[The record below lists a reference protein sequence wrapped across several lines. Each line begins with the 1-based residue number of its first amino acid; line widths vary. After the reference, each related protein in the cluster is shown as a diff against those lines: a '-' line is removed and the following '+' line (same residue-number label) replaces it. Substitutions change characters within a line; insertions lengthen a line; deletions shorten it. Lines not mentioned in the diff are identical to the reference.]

1 MADYDITD
9 PGDSTTVDGVIFED
23 AANIGSGTGNYD
35 TFLALND
42 NDGTIAGFNSDDSGS
57 IDPSNSNMDAS
68 KSEAILLGSLT
79 TVWIDGVEYYE
90 IRLDLNENNKEG
102 EAAKSQ
108 ISMEAFK
115 IYTSTDGTIEDLATL
130 ETQNLIYDLDG
141 TEDNTLFLSE
151 ESTGSGTD
159 DYAIY
164 IPVSQFEGLDP
175 ATTYFYLYTEMG
187 REEPWEENAG
197 FEEFNQQE
205 AGLIAG
211 TKFEDENS
219 NGIQDAGEEGLE
231 GIVIYHDADNDGQLD
246 TWDTNLN
253 GIVDDGEVFDEFNNE
268 QFDVTDENGYY
279 TLTGIATSSEPIIIR
294 EELTGENADYIATNY
309 DGVDEFGPYW
319 EASITDGGQLVTKD
333 IGNFI
338 PNPSIVIDKVV
349 MDVGGDGAAAVVDEA
364 DDQITYHLVVT
375 NDGNVAL
382 SNVTVTDPL
391 TGTNYLIGALG
402 VGETVT
408 IGDGDDV
415 DVVYTAT
422 QDDLDGNGGGD
433 GDIDNTATA
442 TGEYGD
448 DTVSDSDDEAVLI
461 ELEEG
466 INLIKTSD
474 TVTINGATTVT
485 YDFTLTN
492 TGNYAQEITS
502 VVDQGFI
509 IGDTSDDFTLYDGS
523 AGIVA
528 EGDTD
533 GDGLLDVGET
543 WTFSRD
549 VDITQ
554 EMFDDNLG
562 GLTNIACA
570 YTPDT
575 FHCDGHDIDRYN
587 LSIDKVVYSVDGST
601 SHLVVDAAD
610 EEVIYHIDVTNTG
623 DLDLTGLQVIDTIA
637 DTVAYLEEVSGDG
650 DDVFEAGETWRFE
663 ASYTAT
669 QGDLDTNGD
678 GDGTIENIATA
689 DTNETGEVSDDADVP
704 IEQIGGIALDKT
716 SDTTYVAGAADVTYT
731 YTLTNTGNYAQAITS
746 AIDDNFTPA
755 DASDDITLY
764 DGTGAVTGDKDGDGL
779 LDVGE
784 EWSFSTTV
792 SITQEDFD
800 ANIGGLTNV
809 ACAVTAD
816 GIKACDEHDL
826 NRAIIAIDKVV
837 KDINGDAA
845 NTTVLNA
852 GDVIN
857 YQITVTNTGEE
868 TLTNVIVTDPLTG
881 LNENIGSIEAGAS
894 ATLDVS
900 YTVQQADIDGNGI
913 DYLGVVDGDGDVDNT
928 ATADSDQTDK
938 VSDSEEVDIT
948 LIGGIDI
955 EKTSTTTYVSRPD
968 DGGTEVTY
976 TITISADED
985 ANHAQAIAS
994 VVDEGFDGEGGF
1006 AATLYTNGDATSAAM
1021 GDIDEDGLLDIGEE
1035 WTFSYTA
1042 TITQEMFDD
1051 GLNDLTNV
1059 ACATPVEGEKVCDDH
1074 DIDRAILAIDK
1085 QVTSINNSATQTTV
1099 LAAGDVI
1106 YYDIIVTNTGEVA
1119 LTGVTVVD
1127 PLTKT
1132 DVLVGDLAVGAS
1144 STVQASYIV
1153 QQADID
1159 GYGVDYLGLIDGDGD
1174 VDNTATADSDQTDEV
1189 SDSEEVD
1196 IQELPDIKID
1206 KLVVDVGGDGTGLTA
1221 ADAEGDVITYGIIV
1235 TNTGNQTLTD
1245 IVVTDP
1251 LTGLSYAYDG
1261 SLAPDASF
1269 TIANGQLDKNGV
1281 AADLQYSVT
1290 QADLDSYGGGDGDID
1305 NTATAVGQARA
1316 VEVSD
1321 DDSEEVDVVY
1331 APDMG
1336 ITKVATIYNEDGS
1349 LDEDQRAETAGDYI
1363 SYSFEV
1369 SNLGNITLT
1378 EVLVEDATIGY
1389 STTID
1394 AIEVG
1399 GSVTLE
1405 PIETVIVTQAMLDAQ
1420 DPTKD
1425 GQDDECDFENTV
1437 TATAVELD
1445 GSVSDTEC
1453 SNFDYDPNVDI
1464 EKLISVNGG
1473 AFVDADSPTGP
1484 EVDIV
1489 GETVTFRIEVTNT
1502 GNISLTDVTIEDLKY
1517 VEGVFHSEVTVPTLI
1532 GLTDEDGDGEFD
1544 DLAVGAVAYVEYT
1557 DVLTADQHRNDAT
1570 VTTAEGVTDTDSAHY
1585 FGLIS
1590 DGPGVRTPGGW
1601 GNSPKLQLYWDGIE
1615 GNEPH
1620 VSDTDN
1626 FPDQELLSATE
1637 VDEGIFI
1644 IGDHMNGG
1652 DGVLGEGEYAITL
1665 KDAWAILEQSGG
1677 RYGSKDADLLRHAI
1691 ATELNMRAGN
1701 GYQDTTP
1708 DIALDSPEEWLAEA
1722 IEWYDVNS
1730 NGPMKGKNSVWNHEQ
1745 NGISAGSDIMSALDE
1760 YNNFGTIDEVRFAH
1774 DADSAEFQAAMLNVD
1789 AFLFA

>member
-79 TVWIDGVEYYE
+79 TVWIDDVEYYE

-219 NGIQDAGEEGLE
+219 NGIQDAGEEGLQ

-349 MDVGGDGAAAVVDEA
+349 MDVGGEGAAAVVDEA

-422 QDDLDGNGGGD
+422 QDDLDGNGDGD
-433 GDIDNTATA
+433 GDIDNTATV

-448 DTVSDSDDEAVLI
+448 DTLSDSDDEAVLI

-549 VDITQ
+549 VEITQ

-678 GDGTIENIATA
+678 GDGAIENIAKA

-731 YTLTNTGNYAQAITS
+731 YTLTNTGNYAQAIAS
-746 AIDDNFTPA
+746 VIDDNFTPG

-764 DGTGAVTGDKDGDGL
+764 NGTGAVTGDTDGDGL

-816 GIKACDEHDL
+816 GIEACDEHDL

-881 LNENIGSIEAGAS
+881 LNENIGSLEAGAS

-913 DYLGVVDGDGDVDNT
+913 DYLGVVDD
-928 ATADSDQTDK
+928 
-938 VSDSEEVDIT
+938 
-948 LIGGIDI
+948 
-955 EKTSTTTYVSRPD
+955 
-968 DGGTEVTY
+968 
-976 TITISADED
+976 
-985 ANHAQAIAS
+985 
-994 VVDEGFDGEGGF
+994 
-1006 AATLYTNGDATSAAM
+1006 
-1021 GDIDEDGLLDIGEE
+1021 
-1035 WTFSYTA
+1035 
-1042 TITQEMFDD
+1042 
-1051 GLNDLTNV
+1051 
-1059 ACATPVEGEKVCDDH
+1059 
-1074 DIDRAILAIDK
+1074 
-1085 QVTSINNSATQTTV
+1085 
-1099 LAAGDVI
+1099 
-1106 YYDIIVTNTGEVA
+1106 
-1119 LTGVTVVD
+1119 
-1127 PLTKT
+1127 
-1132 DVLVGDLAVGAS
+1132 
-1144 STVQASYIV
+1144 
-1153 QQADID
+1153 
-1159 GYGVDYLGLIDGDGD
+1159 DGD

-1235 TNTGNQTLTD
+1235 TNTGNQTLTN

-1251 LTGLSYAYDG
+1251 LTGLSFAYDG
-1261 SLAPDASF
+1261 SLAPGASF
-1269 TIANGQLDKNGV
+1269 TIANGQLDKNGD

-1321 DDSEEVDVVY
+1321 DDSEEVDVLY

-1405 PIETVIVTQAMLDAQ
+1405 PVEKVIVTQAMLDAQ

-1570 VTTAEGVTDTDSAHY
+1570 VYTAEGVTDTDSAHY

-1665 KDAWAILEQSGG
+1665 KEAWAILEQSGG
-1677 RYGSKDADLLRHAI
+1677 RYGSKDSDLLRHAI

-1722 IEWYDVNS
+1722 IEWYVENS

>member
-130 ETQNLIYDLDG
+130 ETQNLVYDLDG

-349 MDVGGDGAAAVVDEA
+349 MDVGGEGAAAVVDEA

-375 NDGNVAL
+375 NNGNVAL

-433 GDIDNTATA
+433 GDIDNTATV

-509 IGDTSDDFTLYDGS
+509 IGDASDDFTLYDGS

-549 VDITQ
+549 VEITQ

-570 YTPDT
+570 FTPDT

-601 SHLVVDAAD
+601 SHLVVDAVD

-669 QGDLDTNGD
+669 QDDLDTNGD
-678 GDGTIENIATA
+678 GDGAIENIATA
-689 DTNETGEVSDDADVP
+689 DTNETGEVSDDADAP

-731 YTLTNTGNYAQAITS
+731 YTLTNTGNYAQAIAS
-746 AIDDNFTPA
+746 VIDDNFTPG

-764 DGTGAVTGDKDGDGL
+764 NGTGAVTGDTDGDGL
-779 LDVGE
+779 LDVDE

-816 GIKACDEHDL
+816 GIEACDEHDL

-857 YQITVTNTGEE
+857 YQITVTNSGEE

-881 LNENIGSIEAGAS
+881 LNENIVSLEAGAS

-900 YTVQQADIDGNGI
+900 YTVQQSDIDGYGI
-913 DYLGVVDGDGDVDNT
+913 DYLGVV
-928 ATADSDQTDK
+928 
-938 VSDSEEVDIT
+938 
-948 LIGGIDI
+948 
-955 EKTSTTTYVSRPD
+955 
-968 DGGTEVTY
+968 
-976 TITISADED
+976 
-985 ANHAQAIAS
+985 
-994 VVDEGFDGEGGF
+994 
-1006 AATLYTNGDATSAAM
+1006 
-1021 GDIDEDGLLDIGEE
+1021 
-1035 WTFSYTA
+1035 
-1042 TITQEMFDD
+1042 
-1051 GLNDLTNV
+1051 
-1059 ACATPVEGEKVCDDH
+1059 
-1074 DIDRAILAIDK
+1074 
-1085 QVTSINNSATQTTV
+1085 
-1099 LAAGDVI
+1099 
-1106 YYDIIVTNTGEVA
+1106 
-1119 LTGVTVVD
+1119 
-1127 PLTKT
+1127 
-1132 DVLVGDLAVGAS
+1132 
-1144 STVQASYIV
+1144 
-1153 QQADID
+1153 
-1159 GYGVDYLGLIDGDGD
+1159 DGDGD

-1221 ADAEGDVITYGIIV
+1221 ADAEGDIITYGIIV

-1261 SLAPDASF
+1261 SLVPGASF

-1544 DLAVGAVAYVEYT
+1544 DLAVGAVAT
-1557 DVLTADQHRNDAT
+1557 
-1570 VTTAEGVTDTDSAHY
+1570 
-1585 FGLIS
+1585 
-1590 DGPGVRTPGGW
+1590 
-1601 GNSPKLQLYWDGIE
+1601 
-1615 GNEPH
+1615 
-1620 VSDTDN
+1620 
-1626 FPDQELLSATE
+1626 
-1637 VDEGIFI
+1637 
-1644 IGDHMNGG
+1644 
-1652 DGVLGEGEYAITL
+1652 
-1665 KDAWAILEQSGG
+1665 
-1677 RYGSKDADLLRHAI
+1677 
-1691 ATELNMRAGN
+1691 
-1701 GYQDTTP
+1701 
-1708 DIALDSPEEWLAEA
+1708 
-1722 IEWYDVNS
+1722 S
-1730 NGPMKGKNSVWNHEQ
+1730 NIPMC
-1745 NGISAGSDIMSALDE
+1745 
-1760 YNNFGTIDEVRFAH
+1760 
-1774 DADSAEFQAAMLNVD
+1774 
-1789 AFLFA
+1789 

>member
-1 MADYDITD
+1 MADPIDITD
-9 PGDSTTVDGVIFED
+9 PGGSTTVGGVIFED
-23 AANIGSGTGNYD
+23 AANVGSGTGNYD

-130 ETQNLIYDLDG
+130 ETQNLVYDLDA

-338 PNPSIVIDKVV
+338 PNPSIVIDKIV
-349 MDVGGDGAAAVVDEA
+349 MDVGTEGAAAVVDEA

-433 GDIDNTATA
+433 GDIDNTATV

-509 IGDTSDDFTLYDGS
+509 IGDASDDFTLYDGS

-549 VDITQ
+549 VEITQ

-575 FHCDGHDIDRYN
+575 FHCDGHDMDRYN

-678 GDGTIENIATA
+678 GDGAIENIATA

-704 IEQIGGIALDKT
+704 IEQIGGISLDKT
-716 SDTTYVAGAADVTYT
+716 SDTTYVTGAADVTYT
-731 YTLTNTGNYAQAITS
+731 YTLTNTGNYAQAIAS
-746 AIDDNFTPA
+746 VIDDNFTPG

-764 DGTGAVTGDKDGDGL
+764 NGTGAVTGDTDGDGR

-816 GIKACDEHDL
+816 GIKARDEHDL

-845 NTTVLNA
+845 NTTVLNV

-857 YQITVTNTGEE
+857 YQITVTNSGEE

-881 LNENIGSIEAGAS
+881 LNENIGSLEAGAS

-900 YTVQQADIDGNGI
+900 YT
-913 DYLGVVDGDGDVDNT
+913 
-928 ATADSDQTDK
+928 
-938 VSDSEEVDIT
+938 
-948 LIGGIDI
+948 
-955 EKTSTTTYVSRPD
+955 
-968 DGGTEVTY
+968 
-976 TITISADED
+976 
-985 ANHAQAIAS
+985 
-994 VVDEGFDGEGGF
+994 
-1006 AATLYTNGDATSAAM
+1006 
-1021 GDIDEDGLLDIGEE
+1021 
-1035 WTFSYTA
+1035 
-1042 TITQEMFDD
+1042 
-1051 GLNDLTNV
+1051 
-1059 ACATPVEGEKVCDDH
+1059 
-1074 DIDRAILAIDK
+1074 
-1085 QVTSINNSATQTTV
+1085 
-1099 LAAGDVI
+1099 
-1106 YYDIIVTNTGEVA
+1106 
-1119 LTGVTVVD
+1119 
-1127 PLTKT
+1127 
-1132 DVLVGDLAVGAS
+1132 
-1144 STVQASYIV
+1144 V

-1174 VDNTATADSDQTDEV
+1174 VDNTATADSDQTDKV

-1221 ADAEGDVITYGIIV
+1221 ADAEGDVITYGIVV

-1251 LTGLSYAYDG
+1251 LPGLSYAYDG
-1261 SLAPDASF
+1261 SLAPGASF
-1269 TIANGQLDKNGV
+1269 TIANGQLDKNGD

-1290 QADLDSYGGGDGDID
+1290 QADLDSWGDGDGDID

-1331 APDMG
+1331 APEMG

-1405 PIETVIVTQAMLDAQ
+1405 PVEKVIVTQAMLDAQ

-1517 VEGVFHSEVTVPTLI
+1517 VEGAFHSEVTVPTLI

-1626 FPDQELLSATE
+1626 FPDQELLSAAE
-1637 VDEGIFI
+1637 LEAGVFI

-1652 DGVLGEGEYAITL
+1652 DGVQGEGEYAVDL
-1665 KDAWAILEQSGG
+1665 ELAWAVVEQNGG
-1677 RYGSKDADLLRHAI
+1677 RYGSKELDLLRHAI

-1708 DIALDSPEEWLAEA
+1708 DIALDSPEDWLREA
-1722 IEWYDVNS
+1722 IEWGLNNS
-1730 NGPMKGKNSVWNHEQ
+1730 GGPMKGKNSVWNHEQ
-1745 NGISAGSDIMSALDE
+1745 NGIASGSDIMSALDE
-1760 YNNFGTIDEVRFAH
+1760 YNNFGTIDGVRFAH

>member
-253 GIVDDGEVFDEFNNE
+253 GILDDGEVFDEFNNE

-309 DGVDEFGPYW
+309 DGVDEFGPFW

-349 MDVGGDGAAAVVDEA
+349 MDVGGEGAVAVVDEA

-509 IGDTSDDFTLYDGS
+509 IGDASDDFTLYDGS

-601 SHLVVDAAD
+601 SHLVVDAVD

-678 GDGTIENIATA
+678 GDGAIENIATA

-716 SDTTYVAGAADVTYT
+716 SDATYVAGAADVTYT
-731 YTLTNTGNYAQAITS
+731 YTLTNTGNYAQAIAS
-746 AIDDNFTPA
+746 VIDDNFTPA
-755 DASDDITLY
+755 DSSDDITLY
-764 DGTGAVTGDKDGDGL
+764 NGTGAVTGDTDGDGL

-800 ANIGGLTNV
+800 TNIGGLTNV

-816 GIKACDEHDL
+816 GIEACDEHDL

-857 YQITVTNTGEE
+857 YQITVTNSGEE

-881 LNENIGSIEAGAS
+881 LNENIGSLEAGAS

-900 YTVQQADIDGNGI
+900 YTVQQ
-913 DYLGVVDGDGDVDNT
+913 
-928 ATADSDQTDK
+928 
-938 VSDSEEVDIT
+938 
-948 LIGGIDI
+948 
-955 EKTSTTTYVSRPD
+955 P
-968 DGGTEVTY
+968 
-976 TITISADED
+976 
-985 ANHAQAIAS
+985 
-994 VVDEGFDGEGGF
+994 
-1006 AATLYTNGDATSAAM
+1006 
-1021 GDIDEDGLLDIGEE
+1021 
-1035 WTFSYTA
+1035 
-1042 TITQEMFDD
+1042 
-1051 GLNDLTNV
+1051 
-1059 ACATPVEGEKVCDDH
+1059 
-1074 DIDRAILAIDK
+1074 
-1085 QVTSINNSATQTTV
+1085 
-1099 LAAGDVI
+1099 
-1106 YYDIIVTNTGEVA
+1106 
-1119 LTGVTVVD
+1119 
-1127 PLTKT
+1127 
-1132 DVLVGDLAVGAS
+1132 
-1144 STVQASYIV
+1144 
-1153 QQADID
+1153 DID

-1261 SLAPDASF
+1261 SLAPGASF
-1269 TIANGQLDKNGV
+1269 TIANGQLDKNGD

-1399 GSVTLE
+1399 SSVTLE

-1425 GQDDECDFENTV
+1425 GHDDECDFENTV
-1437 TATAVELD
+1437 TATAAELD

-1570 VTTAEGVTDTDSAHY
+1570 VYTAEDVTDTDSAHY

-1665 KDAWAILEQSGG
+1665 KEAWAILEQSGG

-1722 IEWYDVNS
+1722 IEWFDVNS

-1760 YNNFGTIDEVRFAH
+1760 YNNFGTIDGVRYAH

>member
-130 ETQNLIYDLDG
+130 ETQNLVYDLDG

-164 IPVSQFEGLDP
+164 IPVSQFHGLDP

-268 QFDVTDENGYY
+268 QFDVTDDNGYY

-349 MDVGGDGAAAVVDEA
+349 MDVGGEGAAAVVDEA

-402 VGETVT
+402 VGETVS

-422 QDDLDGNGGGD
+422 QDDLDGNGDGD
-433 GDIDNTATA
+433 GDIDNTATV

-509 IGDTSDDFTLYDGS
+509 IGDASDDFTLYDGS
-523 AGIVA
+523 AGVVA

-549 VDITQ
+549 VEITQ

-601 SHLVVDAAD
+601 SHLVVDAVD

-669 QGDLDTNGD
+669 QGDLDTNGG
-678 GDGTIENIATA
+678 GDSAIENIATA

-731 YTLTNTGNYAQAITS
+731 YTLTNTGNYAQAIAS
-746 AIDDNFTPA
+746 VIDDNFTPT
-755 DASDDITLY
+755 DASDDLTLY
-764 DGTGAVTGDKDGDGL
+764 NGTGAVTGDKDGDGL

-857 YQITVTNTGEE
+857 YQITVTNSGEE

-881 LNENIGSIEAGAS
+881 LNENIGSLEAGAS

-900 YTVQQADIDGNGI
+900 YTVQQ
-913 DYLGVVDGDGDVDNT
+913 
-928 ATADSDQTDK
+928 
-938 VSDSEEVDIT
+938 
-948 LIGGIDI
+948 
-955 EKTSTTTYVSRPD
+955 P
-968 DGGTEVTY
+968 
-976 TITISADED
+976 
-985 ANHAQAIAS
+985 
-994 VVDEGFDGEGGF
+994 
-1006 AATLYTNGDATSAAM
+1006 
-1021 GDIDEDGLLDIGEE
+1021 
-1035 WTFSYTA
+1035 
-1042 TITQEMFDD
+1042 
-1051 GLNDLTNV
+1051 
-1059 ACATPVEGEKVCDDH
+1059 
-1074 DIDRAILAIDK
+1074 
-1085 QVTSINNSATQTTV
+1085 
-1099 LAAGDVI
+1099 
-1106 YYDIIVTNTGEVA
+1106 
-1119 LTGVTVVD
+1119 
-1127 PLTKT
+1127 
-1132 DVLVGDLAVGAS
+1132 
-1144 STVQASYIV
+1144 
-1153 QQADID
+1153 DID
-1159 GYGVDYLGLIDGDGD
+1159 GYGVDYLGVVDGDGD

-1189 SDSEEVD
+1189 SDSEEVG

-1235 TNTGNQTLTD
+1235 TNTGNQTLID

-1269 TIANGQLDKNGV
+1269 TIANGQLDKNGD
-1281 AADLQYSVT
+1281 AAELQYSVT
-1290 QADLDSYGGGDGDID
+1290 QADLDSWGDGDGDID

-1405 PIETVIVTQAMLDAQ
+1405 PVEKVIVTQAMLDAQ

-1665 KDAWAILEQSGG
+1665 KEAWAILEQSGG

-1722 IEWYDVNS
+1722 IEWFDVNS

-1745 NGISAGSDIMSALDE
+1745 NGISSGSDIMSALDE

>member
-219 NGIQDAGEEGLE
+219 SGIQDAGEEGLE

-279 TLTGIATSSEPIIIR
+279 TLTGIATSSDPIIIR

-349 MDVGGDGAAAVVDEA
+349 MDVGGEGAAAVVDEA

-433 GDIDNTATA
+433 GDIDNTATV

-549 VDITQ
+549 VEITQ

-678 GDGTIENIATA
+678 GDGAIENIATA

-704 IEQIGGIALDKT
+704 IEQIGGIALDKM

-731 YTLTNTGNYAQAITS
+731 YTLTNTGNYAQAIAS
-746 AIDDNFTPA
+746 VIDDNFTPS

-764 DGTGAVTGDKDGDGL
+764 NGTGAVTGDTDGDGL

-816 GIKACDEHDL
+816 GIEACDEHDL

-852 GDVIN
+852 DDVVN

-881 LNENIGSIEAGAS
+881 LNENIGSLEAGAS

-938 VSDSEEVDIT
+938 
-948 LIGGIDI
+948 
-955 EKTSTTTYVSRPD
+955 
-968 DGGTEVTY
+968 
-976 TITISADED
+976 
-985 ANHAQAIAS
+985 
-994 VVDEGFDGEGGF
+994 
-1006 AATLYTNGDATSAAM
+1006 
-1021 GDIDEDGLLDIGEE
+1021 
-1035 WTFSYTA
+1035 
-1042 TITQEMFDD
+1042 
-1051 GLNDLTNV
+1051 
-1059 ACATPVEGEKVCDDH
+1059 
-1074 DIDRAILAIDK
+1074 
-1085 QVTSINNSATQTTV
+1085 
-1099 LAAGDVI
+1099 
-1106 YYDIIVTNTGEVA
+1106 
-1119 LTGVTVVD
+1119 
-1127 PLTKT
+1127 
-1132 DVLVGDLAVGAS
+1132 
-1144 STVQASYIV
+1144 
-1153 QQADID
+1153 
-1159 GYGVDYLGLIDGDGD
+1159 
-1174 VDNTATADSDQTDEV
+1174 V

-1261 SLAPDASF
+1261 SLAPGASF

-1321 DDSEEVDVVY
+1321 DDSEEVDVLY

-1425 GQDDECDFENTV
+1425 GHDDECDFENTV

-1464 EKLISVNGG
+1464 GKLISVNGG

-1570 VTTAEGVTDTDSAHY
+1570 VYTAEGVTDTDSAHY

-1722 IEWYDVNS
+1722 IEWFDVNS